1 MIFYYFSL
9 ITPFLLAIASSPLM
23 AKPIQTTDIVQF
35 GHSDGYSKAGKFV
48 GTNWYNANLKIEEKN
63 YYLLF
68 GVQVGRDISYFQIFS
83 SSKGQTEQDIVAV
96 KEFFVKNGI
105 SYDDVK
111 MQAIAQIK
119 KKLNI

>member
-1 MIFYYFSL
+1 
-9 ITPFLLAIASSPLM
+9 M